1 MVSHTNPSDPFP
13 ASDPSQP
20 WFDAHLDLA
29 YLAECGRDMAA
40 PLDQSTGPHPPAA
53 VTFPSLASGRVE
65 ACLGTIFTE
74 AIDPGGEAG
83 YATIAYPAGDADAAH
98 RAGCRQLDRYARWRA
113 DGLIRFLNDDRSD
126 GPAPPIA
133 LGVLIECADPIRTP
147 DELPWWV
154 ERGVVAVGM
163 AWWKSSR
170 YAGGN
175 GTDGPLT
182 AMGRELVEAMDE
194 LGVVHDLSHL
204 SQRATDELLAA
215 TDRPVIASH
224 SNCRSLID
232 GGNQRHL
239 TDETIAEIGRR
250 GGVIGLNLCSPFL
263 VQAGEA
269 GGPERGT
276 RAAIDDCVRHVE
288 HICAIQGDR
297 RGVGLGSDM
306 DGGFSADHLPTGIT
320 QPADLDLITD
330 ALKAH
335 GWPKDDLHG
344 FAFDNWSRFFS
355 LG

>member
-1 MVSHTNPSDPFP
+1 MVSSTP
-13 ASDPSQP
+13 AV

-40 PLDQSTGPHPPAA
+40 PLDPFSQPHPPAA
-53 VTFPSLASGRVE
+53 ITFPSLTSGRVE
-65 ACLGTIFTE
+65 TCLGTIFTE
-74 AIDPGGEAG
+74 AIDPGGDAR

-98 RAGCRQLDRYARWRA
+98 KAGCRQLDRYARWRA
-113 DGLIRFLNDDRSD
+113 EGLIRFLNDDRCD
-126 GPAPPIA
+126 GPTPPIA
-133 LGVLIECADPIRTP
+133 LGVLIECADPIRVP

-175 GTDGPLT
+175 GTDGGLT

-232 GGNQRHL
+232 GESQRHL

-263 VQAGEA
+263 AQSGDA
-269 GGPERGT
+269 GGPDAGT
-276 RAAIDDCVRHVE
+276 RATIDDCVRHVE
-288 HICAIQGDR
+288 HICEIQGDR
-297 RGVGLGSDM
+297 HGVGLGSDM
-306 DGGFSADHLPTGIT
+306 DGGFSARKLPVGIT
-320 QPADLDLITD
+320 TPSDLNLIPD
-330 ALKAH
+330 ALNAR
-335 GWPKDDLHG
+335 GWTADELNG
-344 FAFDNWSRFFS
+344 FRYNNWSRFFGLRS
-355 LG
+355 LVG

>member
-1 MVSHTNPSDPFP
+1 MVSRTP
-13 ASDPSQP
+13 AG

-40 PLDQSTGPHPPAA
+40 PLDPSTQPHPPAA
-53 VTFPSLASGRVE
+53 VTFPSLASGRIE
-65 ACLGTIFTE
+65 TCLGTIFTE
-74 AIDPGGEAG
+74 AIDPGSDAK

-113 DGLIRFLNDDRSD
+113 EGLIRLFNDEQSDR
-126 GPAPPIA
+126 PALPIA
-133 LGVLIECADPIRTP
+133 LGVLIECADPIRVP
-147 DELPWWV
+147 DELSWWV

-182 AMGRELVEAMDE
+182 AMGRELAQAMDE

-204 SQRATDELLAA
+204 SQRATDQLLAA
-215 TDRPVIASH
+215 TDKPVIASH
-224 SNCRSLID
+224 SNCRALID
-232 GGNQRHL
+232 GDNQRHL

-263 VQAGEA
+263 VQAGDA
-269 GGPERGT
+269 GGPASGT
-276 RAAIDDCVRHVE
+276 RATIDDCARHVE

-306 DGGFSADHLPTGIT
+306 DGGFSADRLPVGIT
-320 QPADLDLITD
+320 TPSDLNLIPD
-330 ALKAH
+330 ALKER
-335 GWPKDDLHG
+335 GWTEDELRG
-344 FAFDNWSRFFS
+344 FRFDNWSRFFG
-355 LG
+355 LR